1 MNRQKELD
9 LIERDLE
16 RFLIFDHILLS
27 GLTYMNESRGIDVLS
42 IPPVFL
48 LTDPLLGD
56 MNHGSSECAIIK
68 ARRKYDLGYCNIVF
82 E

>member
-1 MNRQKELD
+1 MNIQNERN

-27 GLTYMNESRGIDVLS
+27 GLNYMNESRGIDVLY

-48 LTDPLLGD
+48 LTDPLPGD
-56 MNHGSSECAIIK
+56 MNHGSFECAIIK
-68 ARRKYDLGYCNIVF
+68 ARWKYDLGYGNILF